1 MFSAD
6 AKDEIARA
14 RFVRTCCPASFLRSL
29 AAFSDSRSRASI
41 ARPKKWVSVAHP
53 TTSSTN
59 LIVRTERGA
68 IARAA
73 LKAAKLAGV
82 TAHASHAPGKRFH
95 DGHVVTVHGDASL
108 SPSLDPPARSC
119 CRRAWL
125 RGAFLA
131 CGSVSDPARG
141 YHLELFCRD
150 DAAARALT
158 QGLAD
163 FSIDAGISRRRHRAL
178 VYVKGVQAVA
188 DLLAQ
193 MGATNAVLILDDLRA
208 RRETKNVIRRA
219 VNAET
224 ANAARAGAASARQR
238 EAAVAL
244 LGRAGLKMLTPPLR
258 EAARLRVAHP
268 DLTLAELAKRSK
280 PAVTKA
286 AMGYRLRT
294 LERLA
299 TQRNLRAEFEHDSTG

>member
-1 MFSAD
+1 
-6 AKDEIARA
+6 
-14 RFVRTCCPASFLRSL
+14 
-29 AAFSDSRSRASI
+29 
-41 ARPKKWVSVAHP
+41 
-53 TTSSTN
+53 
-59 LIVRTERGA
+59 VRTERGA

-73 LKAAKLAGV
+73 LRAAKLAGV
-82 TAHASHAPGKRFH
+82 TAHATHSPGKRFH
-95 DGHVVTVHGDASL
+95 DGHVVTVKGDPSFAASL
-108 SPSLDPPARSC
+108 EPLARSC

-163 FSIDAGISRRRHRAL
+163 FNIDAGISRRRHRAL

-193 MGATNAVLILDDLRA
+193 MGASNAVLILDDLRA
-208 RRETKNVIRRA
+208 RRETKNVIRRS

-244 LGRAGLKMLTPPLR
+244 LGKAGLKLLTAPLR

-268 DLTLAELAKRSK
+268 DLTLAELAKRTK

-299 TQRNLRAEFEHDSTG
+299 KVR

>member
-14 RFVRTCCPASFLRSL
+14 RFERACCPVSFLRSL
-29 AAFSDSRSRASI
+29 AAFSDPSTNVTRIRASS
-41 ARPKKWVSVAHP
+41 ARPSASEARP
-53 TTSSTN
+53 NTTH

-82 TAHASHAPGKRFH
+82 AAHAAHSPGKRFH
-95 DGHVVTVHGDASL
+95 DGHVVTVTGDA
-108 SPSLDPPARSC
+108 PFAATLDPPARSC

-238 EAAVAL
+238 EAAVTL
-244 LGRAGLKMLTPPLR
+244 LGKAGLKMLTPPLR

-268 DLTLAELAKRSK
+268 DLTLAELAKRTK

-286 AMGYRLRT
+286 AMGYRLRA

-299 TQRNLRAEFEHDSTG
+299 KSR

>member
-14 RFVRTCCPASFLRSL
+14 RFERACCPAVFLRSL
-29 AAFSDSRSRASI
+29 SGFSAGAVGRAWASGADHKSR
-41 ARPKKWVSVAHP
+41 PLQ
-53 TTSSTN
+53 N
-59 LIVRTERGA
+59 ELIVRTERGA

-73 LKAAKLAGV
+73 LKAAKSVGIA
-82 TAHASHAPGKRFH
+82 AHATHVAGTRFH
-95 DGHVVTVHGDASL
+95 DGNIVTVTCEAPFSL
-108 SPSLDPPARSC
+108 RLHPPARGC

-141 YHLELFCRD
+141 YHLELYCRD

-158 QGLAD
+158 QGLTD
-163 FSIDAGISRRRHRAL
+163 MHIDAGITRRRHRAL

-224 ANAARAGAASARQR
+224 ANAARSGAASARQR

-244 LGRAGLKMLTPPLR
+244 LGKAGLKMLTPPIR

-268 DLTLAELAKRSK
+268 DLTLAELAKRTK

-286 AMGYRLRT
+286 TMGYRLRT

-299 TQRNLRAEFEHDSTG
+299 GSGKRSART

>member
-1 MFSAD
+1 
-6 AKDEIARA
+6 
-14 RFVRTCCPASFLRSL
+14 
-29 AAFSDSRSRASI
+29 
-41 ARPKKWVSVAHP
+41 
-53 TTSSTN
+53 
-59 LIVRTERGA
+59 VRTERGA

-82 TAHASHAPGKRFH
+82 AAHATHMAGTRFH
-95 DGHVVTVHGDASL
+95 DGHIVTINVAGDA
-108 SPSLDPPARSC
+108 PFAARLDPPGRSC

-150 DAAARALT
+150 DGAARALT
-158 QGLAD
+158 QGFAD
-163 FSIDAGISRRRHRAL
+163 LHIDAGISRRRHRAL
-178 VYVKGVQAVA
+178 VYVKGVQSVA

-208 RRETKNVIRRA
+208 RRETKNDIRRA
-219 VNAET
+219 VNAES

-238 EAAVAL
+238 EAAIAL
-244 LGRAGLKMLTPPLR
+244 LGRAGLKMLTPPIQ
-258 EAARLRVAHP
+258 EAARLRVAFP
-268 DLTLAELAKRSK
+268 DLTLAELAKRSR

-286 AMGYRLRT
+286 TMGYRLRKV
-294 LERLA
+294 ERLA
-299 TQRNLRAEFEHDSTG
+299 KSRS

>member
-14 RFVRTCCPASFLRSL
+14 RFERECCPAAFLHAL
-29 AAFSDSRSRASI
+29 AGFSARTGASGGRPRAKSRWASD
-41 ARPKKWVSVAHP
+41 ARP
-53 TTSSTN
+53 TTDDAW

-68 IARAA
+68 IARSA

-82 TAHASHAPGKRFH
+82 AAHATHFAGTRFH
-95 DGHVVTVHGDASL
+95 DGRIVTVSADAPFSARL
-108 SPSLDPPARSC
+108 NPPARSC

-150 DAAARALT
+150 DIAARALS
-158 QGLAD
+158 QGLTD
-163 FSIDAGISRRRHRAL
+163 LRIDAGISRRRHRAL

-219 VNAET
+219 VNGET

-244 LGRAGLKMLTPPLR
+244 LGKTRLKMLTPPIR

-268 DLTLAELAKRSK
+268 DLTLAELAKRTR

-286 AMGYRLRT
+286 TMGYRLRK
-294 LERLA
+294 LEHLA
-299 TQRNLRAEFEHDSTG
+299 GRDGVSSKK

>member
-6 AKDEIARA
+6 AKDEIART
-14 RFVRTCCPASFLRSL
+14 RFERACCPAAFLRSL
-29 AAFSDSRSRASI
+29 AGFSARS
-41 ARPKKWVSVAHP
+41 AR
-53 TTSSTN
+53 
-59 LIVRTERGA
+59 LIVRTERGS

-82 TAHASHAPGKRFH
+82 AAHATHAAGTRFH
-95 DGHVVTVHGDASL
+95 DGNIVTVTGDPPFAAQL
-108 SPSLDPPARSC
+108 NPPARSC

-141 YHLELFCRD
+141 YHLEFFCRD
-150 DAAARALT
+150 DAAARALA
-158 QGLAD
+158 QGLTD
-163 FSIDAGISRRRHRAL
+163 FAIDAGISRRRHRTL

-193 MGATNAVLILDDLRA
+193 MGASNAVLILDDLRA

-244 LGRAGLKMLTPPLR
+244 LGKAGLKMLTPPIR

-268 DLTLAELAKRSK
+268 DLTLAELAKRTK

-286 AMGYRLRT
+286 TMGYRLRK

-299 TQRNLRAEFEHDSTG
+299 TQRNR

>member
-14 RFVRTCCPASFLRSL
+14 KFERTCCPAAFVRSL
-29 AAFSDSRSRASI
+29 ACFAEPSPVRGQPVRGQPVRGQSVRAQPVRGQASL
-41 ARPKKWVSVAHP
+41 AHP
-53 TTSSTN
+53 
-59 LIVRTERGA
+59 IVRTARPA
-68 IARAA
+68 IARSA
-73 LKAAKLAGV
+73 LKAAKLAGIA
-82 TAHASHAPGKRFH
+82 AHSSRATGTRFH
-95 DGHVVTVHGDASL
+95 DGQIITVCVD
-108 SPSLDPPARSC
+108 SPLAAHLDPPGRSC

-131 CGSVSDPARG
+131 CGSVPDPARG
-141 YHLELFCRD
+141 YHLEFFCHD
-150 DAAARALT
+150 DAAARALIR
-158 QGLAD
+158 GLAD

-188 DLLAQ
+188 DVLAQ
-193 MGATNAVLILDDLRA
+193 MGAANAVLILDDVRA

-244 LGRAGLKMLTPPLR
+244 LGKAGLRLLSPAIR

-268 DLTLAELAKRSK
+268 DLTLAELAKRSR

-286 AMGYRLRT
+286 TMGYRLRA

-299 TQRNLRAEFEHDSTG
+299 GEL